1 MSGYTAFARV
11 VAGLVG
17 VAVVSPLTDYFI
29 SKRFNIF
36 LAACIASVISAVLI
50 VVLEYLLVDFPY
62 HFLWFRKKTL
72 SISNMEGTWIEIQ
85 EQGERVVCIATIE
98 FDYERKKHVYKG
110 RAYSKDG
117 VIKATWESKHLS
129 GEPNKVAFT
138 FIGIGEVISPHQ
150 FVRNVGQIEFW
161 STDPGNKY
169 KLTSGHGTFYDYDST
184 STVETQNNFLIDK
197 LSTRMCKHYI
207 GKKAIKT
214 LDDERNF
221 VVKYYEDNADRIP

>member
-1 MSGYTAFARV
+1 MRGYTAFARV
-11 VAGLVG
+11 IAGLIG

-29 SKRFNIF
+29 FKKFNVF
-36 LAACIASVISAVLI
+36 LAACLASMISAVLI
-50 VVLEYLLVDFPY
+50 VILEYILVDFPY
-62 HFLWFRKKTL
+62 HFLWFRRITL

-110 RAYSKDG
+110 RAYSRDG
-117 VIKATWESKHLS
+117 IIKATWESKHLS

-161 STDPGNKY
+161 STDPENRN
-169 KLTSGHGTFYDYDST
+169 KLTSGHGTFYDYDSN
-184 STVETQNNFLIDK
+184 STVESQNNFLIDK
-197 LSTRMCKHYI
+197 LTPKMCKQYI
-207 GKKAIKT
+207 GKKSITT
-214 LDDERNF
+214 LEDERAF
-221 VVKYYEDNADRIP
+221 VVKYYNKNKERI